1 LQRFLI
7 SFDAV
12 KTRKKLFKYNER
24 MSNVIVALAT
34 APIKSALALI
44 RCSGDGVFAM
54 TDEIFSKKVSG
65 IQEKQILFGRIRDD
79 GHDIDLVEVLAYPGP
94 KTMTGEDVVEI
105 SCHGSL
111 LIANEIISCYLK
123 RGATYATRGEFSSRA
138 FFNGKMDLVEAEA
151 VNDLINATTKEAK
164 NLSLMSLEG
173 STSKLV
179 VPLKKSIADLLAL
192 VEVNIDYPEYTDI
205 EEANEEK
212 IASSI
217 DAIRQSV
224 AGLIKGGE
232 EGKIIKEGIKVAIV
246 GEPNVGKSSLLNAI
260 LNEEKAIV
268 SDIPGTT
275 RDIVEG
281 EINLK
286 GVALHLLDTAGIRE
300 NAGTLEE
307 MGIQRSE
314 KSIQEADVV
323 ILVVDAQKGLSKE
336 DQRIQGL
343 AKDKIL
349 ITVYN
354 KEDLIQK
361 KEAGKLYISAL
372 KKDIQPLL
380 DTIFTELGLSD
391 GAFQNPSLSNAREL
405 GLLRKID
412 SCLAEAKSDCLAKR
426 PIDLVSV
433 NLMAAYNA
441 VREMLGEDATLDLTD
456 EIFSRFC
463 VGK

>member
-1 LQRFLI
+1 
-7 SFDAV
+7 
-12 KTRKKLFKYNER
+12 

-34 APIKSALALI
+34 APLKSALALI
-44 RCSGDGVFAM
+44 RCSGDGVFEM
-54 TDEIFSKKVSG
+54 TDEIFSKKISG
-65 IQEKQILFGRIRDD
+65 IKEKQIFLGKMMDN
-79 GHDIDLVEVLAYPGP
+79 GEMIDLVEVLAYPGP

-111 LIANEIISCYLK
+111 LIANEIIASYLK

-164 NLSLMSLEG
+164 NLSLLSLEG

-179 VPLKKSIADLLAL
+179 APLKKDIADLLSL

-205 EEANEEK
+205 EQANEEK
-212 IASSI
+212 ISSSI
-217 DAIRQSV
+217 DTLRKEV
-224 AGLIKGGE
+224 ALLIEGGE
-232 EGKIIKEGIKVAIV
+232 EGEIVKEGLKVAIV
-246 GEPNVGKSSLLNAI
+246 GEPNVGKSSLLNAM

-275 RDIVEG
+275 RDVVEG
-281 EINLK
+281 EISLK
-286 GVALHLLDTAGIRE
+286 GIVLHLLDTAGIRE
-300 NAGTLEE
+300 NAGSIEE
-307 MGIQRSE
+307 MGIKRSE
-314 KSIQEADVV
+314 KTIQDADVV
-323 ILVVDAQKGLSKE
+323 ILVADAQKGLSDE
-336 DQRIQGL
+336 DRRIQSL

-354 KEDLIQK
+354 KEDLIK
-361 KEAGKLYISAL
+361 NKESGKLYISAL

-380 DTIFTELGLSD
+380 DRIYTELGLSD
-391 GAFQNPSLSNAREL
+391 DAFKNPSLNNARQL

-412 SCLAEAKSDCLAKR
+412 SCLLDAQNDCKAHQ

-441 VREMLGEDATLDLTD
+441 ARETLGEDTTLDLTD

>member
-1 LQRFLI
+1 MGNSI
-7 SFDAV
+7 
-12 KTRKKLFKYNER
+12 
-24 MSNVIVALAT
+24 IALAT
-34 APIKSALALI
+34 APLKSALALI
-44 RCSGDGVFAM
+44 RVSGDDAFAL
-54 TDEIFSKKVSG
+54 TDQIFTKKISG
-65 IQEKQILFGRIRDD
+65 ITKREMFFGSIKDD
-79 GHDIDLVEVLAYPGP
+79 GKDIDLVVVLAYPGP
-94 KTMTGEDVVEI
+94 HTMTGEDVVEI

-111 LIANEIISCYLK
+111 LIVNEIIECYLK

-164 NLSLMSLEG
+164 NLSLLSLEG
-173 STSKLV
+173 TTSKLV
-179 VPLKKSIADLLAL
+179 APLKKEIADLLAL

-205 EEANEEK
+205 EDANEEK

-217 DAIRQSV
+217 EGIRKEV
-224 AGLIKGGE
+224 ASLIQGGE
-232 EGKIIKEGIKVAIV
+232 EGKIVKEGLKVAIV
-246 GEPNVGKSSLLNAI
+246 GEPNVGKSSLLNAM

-275 RDIVEG
+275 RDVVEG

-286 GVALHLLDTAGIRE
+286 GIALHLLDTAGIRE
-300 NAGTLEE
+300 NAGSLEE

-314 KSIQEADVV
+314 KTIQDADVV
-323 ILVVDAQKGLSKE
+323 ILVVDAQKGLSDE
-336 DQRIQGL
+336 DHRIQNL
-343 AKDKIL
+343 AHGKIL

-354 KEDLIQK
+354 KEDLIK
-361 KEAGKLYISAL
+361 TKESGKLYISAL
-372 KKDIQPLL
+372 KKDIQPLM
-380 DTIFTELGLSD
+380 DSIYSELGLSD
-391 GAFQNPSLSNAREL
+391 DAFKNPSLNNARQL

-412 SCLAEAKSDCLAKR
+412 SCLADAQKDCR
-426 PIDLVSV
+426 VHQPIDLVSV

-441 VREMLGEDATLDLTD
+441 AREMLGEDATLDLTD

>member
-1 LQRFLI
+1 
-7 SFDAV
+7 
-12 KTRKKLFKYNER
+12 

-44 RCSGDGVFAM
+44 RCSGDGVFEM

-65 IQEKQILFGRIRDD
+65 IKERQIFFGRIHDD
-79 GHDIDLVEVLAYPGP
+79 GQDIDLVEVLAYPGP

-123 RGATYATRGEFSSRA
+123 RGASYATRGEFSSRA

-179 VPLKKSIADLLAL
+179 APLKKSIADLLAL

-212 IASSI
+212 IAASI
-217 DAIRQSV
+217 ADIRQNV
-224 AGLIKGGE
+224 AVLIKGGE
-232 EGKIIKEGIKVAIV
+232 EGKIVKEGIKVAIV

-275 RDIVEG
+275 RDVVEG

-314 KSIQEADVV
+314 KSIQDADVV
-323 ILVVDAQKGLSKE
+323 ILVVDAQKGLSDE
-336 DQRIQGL
+336 DRRIQSL

-361 KEAGKLYISAL
+361 KDADKLYISAL

-380 DTIFTELGLSD
+380 DRIFAELGLSD
-391 GAFQNPSLSNAREL
+391 GAFENPSLSNAREL

-412 SCLAEAKSDCLAKR
+412 SCLAEAKSDCEAKK

-441 VREMLGEDATLDLTD
+441 VRELLGEDATLDLTD

>member
-1 LQRFLI
+1 
-7 SFDAV
+7 
-12 KTRKKLFKYNER
+12 

-34 APIKSALALI
+34 APMKSALALI

-54 TDEIFSKKVSG
+54 TDEIFSKKISG
-65 IQEKQILFGRIRDD
+65 IQEKQIFYGRIRDD
-79 GHDIDLVEVLAYPGP
+79 GQDIDLVEVLAYPGP

-111 LIANEIISCYLK
+111 LIANEIIGCYLK
-123 RGATYATRGEFSSRA
+123 RGAAYATRGEFSSRA

-164 NLSLMSLEG
+164 NLSLLSLEG

-179 VPLKKSIADLLAL
+179 TPLKKAIADLLAL

-205 EEANEEK
+205 EEANEKK
-212 IASSI
+212 IVTAI
-217 DAIRQSV
+217 DGIRQSV
-224 AGLIKGGE
+224 TALIAGGE
-232 EGKIIKEGIKVAIV
+232 EGKVVKEGIKVAIV

-275 RDIVEG
+275 RDVVEG

-314 KSIQEADVV
+314 KSIRDADVV
-323 ILVVDAQKGLSKE
+323 ILVVDAQKGLSEE
-336 DQRIQGL
+336 DRRIQGL
-343 AKDKIL
+343 AQDKIL

-354 KEDLIQK
+354 KEDLIK
-361 KEAGKLYISAL
+361 RKEADKLYISAL

-380 DTIFTELGLSD
+380 DRIFADLNLSD
-391 GAFQNPSLSNAREL
+391 GAFQNPSLNNAREL

-412 SCLAEAKSDCLAKR
+412 GCLLEAENDCKSGR

-433 NLMAAYNA
+433 NLMAAYNG
-441 VREMLGEDATLDLTD
+441 VRELLGEDATLDLTD